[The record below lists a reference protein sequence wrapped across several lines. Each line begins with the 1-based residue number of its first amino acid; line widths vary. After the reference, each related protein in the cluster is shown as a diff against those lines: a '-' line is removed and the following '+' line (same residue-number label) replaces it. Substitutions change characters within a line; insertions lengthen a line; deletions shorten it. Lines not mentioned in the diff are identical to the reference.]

1 MNAAV
6 LHTINQPPRFEQFPE
21 PVAEENEVI
30 VHVLAAAL
38 KPIDKQMASGSHY
51 AAYGKLPVVCG
62 MDGVGRL
69 DDGTRVF
76 FGGPRSPHGA
86 MAQRTVVPRAFTFP
100 IPENV
105 NDETAAAL
113 PNPGVSAWLSLAYR
127 AKLVRGENVLILG
140 ATGVTGKL
148 AVKIAR
154 LLGAARVVAAGR
166 NQQALNTLHDLG
178 ADATISLTLPE
189 TELSEAFVREA
200 GQSGFQVVIDY
211 VWGHPAQAFLTAI
224 TRREFVA
231 IQSETRFVQVGESAA
246 PTITLPAAVLRSTA
260 LTIQGT
266 AGIPA
271 RDVLVE
277 AFQQVMAYAA
287 KGDLQIDTER
297 VPLADVENAWQR
309 DQPGR
314 RLVII
319 PEQPADA
326 DGCGSSKLSMPK
338 QNDFCASN
346 LRVSERAFAQSAT
359 RSDPSPVNT
368 HKGCVVPKRLNSEF
382 GQRTLIYAARA

>member
-1 MNAAV
+1 MYAAV
-6 LHTINQPPRFEQFPE
+6 LHTIGTVPRYDEFPE
-21 PVAEENEVI
+21 PVIGDKDGEAI
-30 VHVLAAAL
+30 VHVHAASL
-38 KPIDKQMASGSHY
+38 KPVDKQLASGSHY
-51 AAYGKLPVVCG
+51 ASRRELPWVCG
-62 MDGVGRL
+62 SDGVGHL
-69 DDGTRVF
+69 DDGQRVF

-86 MAQRTVVPRAFTFP
+86 MAQRTIVPRAFTFP
-100 IPENV
+100 VPENV

-166 NQQALNTLHDLG
+166 NQQALNALYDLG
-178 ADATISLTLPE
+178 ADATISLGLPA
-189 TELSEAFVREA
+189 TELSDAFLREA

-211 VWGHPAQAFLTAI
+211 VWGGPAEAFFAAI
-224 TRREFVA
+224 TRREFAV

-260 LTIQGT
+260 LTILGT

-271 RDVLVE
+271 RDALVE
-277 AFQQVMAYAA
+277 AFHQVMAYAA
-287 KGDLQIDTER
+287 KGELHIDTER
-297 VPLADVENAWQR
+297 VPLADIENAWQR
-309 DQPGR
+309 DQPGQ

-319 PEQPADA
+319 
-326 DGCGSSKLSMPK
+326 
-338 QNDFCASN
+338 
-346 LRVSERAFAQSAT
+346 T
-359 RSDPSPVNT
+359 
-368 HKGCVVPKRLNSEF
+368 
-382 GQRTLIYAARA
+382 